1 MKHDRSTTESQETAI
16 LYALGSLGLH
26 EARAF
31 EIHLAEGCQ
40 VCESELRRYERT
52 VAGIGLAAAEVEPPE
67 YLRDLLISRV
77 EREARSV
84 SAPPEPAQEKA
95 QEKAREEAQAEADE
109 PHKRPEVVD
118 TPRKIE
124 EPFSAPIFRSVA
136 PPPERSYLP
145 WAIAAVCALIAVVAF
160 FAWRRSDQL
169 TTQRD
174 DELRKAQ
181 EESVE
186 LRTLLDIQQKKS
198 QELDQINAI
207 IGTPNSRIFSMSGDP
222 PASLIVLW
230 DKQKN
235 QWLINGY
242 LSPAPEGK
250 TYRVWLLSWSSKANI
265 GSLKPDVLGRVFTSI
280 DLPDGFPIIVSAQ
293 VTLESKED
301 VTEPTLPAVAEGKI
315 IQLS

>member
-1 MKHDRSTTESQETAI
+1 LKHDRSTTESQETAI

-52 VAGIGLAAAEVEPPE
+52 VAGIGLAAAETEAPE

-84 SAPPEPAQEKA
+84 SAPPEPA
-95 QEKAREEAQAEADE
+95 REEAQEEADE
-109 PHKRPEVVD
+109 PQKPPEVVD
-118 TPRKIE
+118 TPRKIQ
-124 EPFSAPIFRSVA
+124 EPVSAPIFRSVA

-145 WAIAAVCALIAVVAF
+145 WAIAAICALIAVVAF
-160 FAWRRSDQL
+160 FAWRRADQL

-181 EESVE
+181 EETSE

-207 IGTPNSRIFSMSGDP
+207 IGTPNFRIFSMSGDP

-235 QWLINGY
+235 QWLITGY

-265 GSLKPDVLGRVFTSI
+265 GSLQQDVLGRVFTSI

-293 VTLESKED
+293 VTLESQED
-301 VTEPTLPAVAEGKI
+301 VTEPTLPVVAAGKI